1 MDPSLVTRRSRPTR
15 ATARKATLEA
25 GDAVDAINSTDKE
38 KIRRAR
44 KRATDR
50 QSQRDHRE
58 RQRIYIR
65 QLEETVQSYKDA
77 FSADGSS
84 NFAELLKEQERLQAR
99 CKSLEAALARIKN
112 LASAVHVGDD
122 VGCSDQEPRNS
133 FARNLQQ
140 ASISTSPSAGFDSSG
155 PSDGLPHAGQPVS
168 DARVMDVSTELPSH
182 EMDYFGLSCDHTTV
196 FNTTMP
202 LANQENRHKELEAG
216 NDLDCCIANMAD
228 GTTTDLSLVLD
239 PVAMRTPL
247 LTEPAIPTDFSGSL
261 PTHPGFP
268 KLSHSMGKWDEILL
282 SMVEEARLQ
291 HRRGQFGMSEPSLR
305 SLLSDNSTDIL
316 AYRLFH
322 HISYSQS
329 IPLHILL
336 SIFWVQY
343 LSLRWYVLG
352 TEAAFLRIPEFMRP
366 TSLEKRIQ
374 HRPCIGMLVWPDL
387 RRALIRDSHSIDPE
401 RIGIELLEHMDTT
414 WSPTTRDRGDLIG
427 STDVF
432 AMIEHQAQKLKTW
445 KVDRRFQEKYAQFAD
460 CQLG

>member
-1 MDPSLVTRRSRPTR
+1 MDPPLVPRRSRPTR
-15 ATARKATLEA
+15 ATARRATTEA
-25 GDAVDAINSTDKE
+25 ADTVDPINPTDKE

-77 FSADGSS
+77 FSSDGSS
-84 NFAELLKEQERLQAR
+84 DLAALLKENEKLQAR
-99 CKSLEAALARIKN
+99 CTCLEAALARIKN
-112 LASAVHVGDD
+112 LASAVHVSDD
-122 VGCSDQEPRNS
+122 VCCGDQDPQNF
-133 FARNLQQ
+133 FARNPQQ
-140 ASISTSPSAGFDSSG
+140 VSVSTSPSAELDSPG
-155 PSDGLPHAGQPVS
+155 PSDGLLHVGQPVS
-168 DARVMDVSTELPSH
+168 DAGVMDVTTELPPH
-182 EMDYFGLSCDHTTV
+182 EMDHFDISCDGTAV
-196 FNTTMP
+196 FDTTMP
-202 LANQENRHKELEAG
+202 LANRVQELGAG
-216 NDLDCCIANMAD
+216 DDLDRCIASMVD
-228 GTTTDLSLVLD
+228 GTATDLSLVPD
-239 PVAMRTPL
+239 SVAMRTPL
-247 LTEPAIPTDFSGSL
+247 LTEPAMPTGFNEAL
-261 PTHPGFP
+261 PTHPSFP

-282 SMVEEARLQ
+282 GMVDEARLQ
-291 HRRGQFGMSEPSLR
+291 HRRGQFGTSEPSLR
-305 SLLSDNSTDIL
+305 SLLSDKSTDIL

-322 HISYSQS
+322 HISYYQS

-336 SIFWVQY
+336 SVFWVQY

-352 TEAAFLRIPEFMRP
+352 TQAAFLRIPEFMRP
-366 TSLEKRIQ
+366 TGLEKRIQ

-387 RRALIRDSHSIDPE
+387 RRALIRDSHTVDPE
-401 RIGIELLEHMDTT
+401 RIGIELIEHMDTT

-432 AMIEHQAQKLKTW
+432 AMIEHQAQRMETW